1 MKFNLQVAFVLIT
14 LLLLAC
20 GKKRKHMDTISEPK
34 AMPLTTVNE
43 LPDMRIRLADG
54 NTVDIKEI
62 KSKVILVLF
71 QPDCD
76 HCQNEAQ
83 QIEAHLDDFQQ
94 YDLYFISSASI
105 TEVKTFAE
113 NYNLSGRPKVW
124 FGTTTLESILNNFG
138 GIPAPSLYIYHE
150 GGKLIQEL
158 NGEIDISVILKY
170 L

>member
-1 MKFNLQVAFVLIT
+1 MKRYFQVTFVLIT
-14 LLLLAC
+14 LLFLGC
-20 GKKRKHMDTISEPK
+20 IRKQKDSASETKTIP
-34 AMPLTTVNE
+34 TTIVNE
-43 LPDMRIRLADG
+43 LPDMQVRLMDG
-54 NTVDIKEI
+54 NTVDIKGI

-76 HCQNEAQ
+76 HCQNEAR

-94 YDLYFISSASI
+94 YDLYFISSAS
-105 TEVKTFAE
+105 TSEVKTFAE
-113 NYNLSGRPKVW
+113 DYNLSGRPKVW